1 MPWACGTCTVLNEN
15 DSFLQCYICHKP
27 RYAKRK
33 ALDDDQGVSKRAAID
48 LCDSDDDGGDAA
60 VALDLD
66 DEGSSDAALAREL
79 AAQDERA
86 AAATQLATQRDEAL
100 ARSLHAA
107 EVTPD
112 GDEKSLALA
121 RRLAAEDAPSVGADL
136 AMAQAMDIGD
146 KLSVARDFERDRQL
160 ALEEQEKERHAQALA
175 AAQNLKFARE
185 QQEQYDLELRR
196 AMGYGPAA
204 EDASP
209 PPETAPRRREFVGD
223 RFLLNELHAE
233 IRDQEGARDA
243 PSRAGTVSPDEL
255 LWHTPSIERALFTT
269 YGCNYQ
275 FLAHMLRG
283 SPCVF
288 TPGKVVV
295 VDEYDHSKYA
305 PAVHPPSPDRP
316 FTVVHPKFYEDG
328 AAQSVRG
335 RLEKGTMH
343 PKLWVLVFR
352 DFCRVVI
359 ASSNLGAYDCW
370 VNNQYWVHDFPR
382 ARDAAAHREHVLYDA
397 EPAGDVEA
405 ADAALAAAIGDAK
418 ARPLLAFA
426 HGGLAEHH
434 AVGLSK
440 DERKAVH
447 DWCETRGLESASHD
461 DAGEA
466 RRVLVVTRLATTP
479 TPAEAERDP
488 PETFDGCLRAF
499 VYGML
504 RVDRSMALEW
514 DEILKG
520 FDLTPPDG
528 VHFIGSVPGFRKGPF
543 SEAFGHRAI
552 RRALDREGLSVAR
565 AEFANSSLGSLNHK
579 GFLRGFATSL
589 FGTGDLDRLKIVW
602 PSQAVAVRSSRRLM
616 LHAMTDDKGTAQMKG
631 PDDSVWRKDHFP
643 KKCFA
648 HYHAPSDRQTLHHT
662 KMLALVGEDEQL
674 VAVVGGSH
682 NCSGAAWGVGGD
694 KDANLSVVM
703 SYEAGVLVTCAGDAE
718 RRSRILAGLPWQFP
732 APMYDLA
739 GGVEPWSGSRLT
751 AQMQPSGA
759 ALEVAAAAAGAAADA
774 LLGDGP
780 RPFRVFRGPFP
791 KDGGCSRAVVARR
804 KDVPVFRESLEAY
817 VEQVGGKKDKAELK
831 SKGRLCAKALS
842 ANRSPIRTLHAGE
855 RVFVDGKPTHFDYDH
870 ARHGML
876 HIMEW
881 RLSDGSGFAHTGSG
895 AESDLDDVD
904 AGDGDPKPALAIF
917 LAAGDT
923 CPPALRAALDDER
936 VAACI
941 AEKFAGVW
949 VAVVDS
955 SRQVV
960 DHAEVAARKIFDFVR
975 YPALGGV
982 IREERCLVCPAE
994 ETAAALKSPADLVA
1008 TLVGAAA
1015 EADKLLATKVK
1026 KRDEE
1031 KRREAAAPL
1040 ENAKAAAAWLRRNYD
1055 VVVIEPEGVLKKPG
1069 NTSKLDKKLTESEK
1083 AHDKQ
1088 DYFKDDAVPL
1098 LRELVSE
1105 PRVEVVLATAFG
1117 QLVTD
1122 PALASQARKTEDKIR
1137 KALSDL
1143 DDRLNDELDGRAGF
1157 DVLVS
1162 WRCSEQHE
1170 RNYTSRVDYALE
1182 AAKPPPESE
1191 VAAAVAGGPEACARR
1206 IFDEDEA
1213 FEGGAPPSTVV
1224 RRAAE
1229 WSPEFAGPFRLQTAV
1244 ALAGLRRD
1252 IERPRAIV
1260 VGAEHVAASTARAAK
1275 LDYIGVGKLCSGGNL
1290 DRKKLAW
1297 DSVAADVDAVE
1308 DFG

>member
-1 MPWACGTCTVLNEN
+1 MPWVCGTCTLLNES
-15 DSFLQCYICHKP
+15 DSFLQCSACAALRP
-27 RYAKRK
+27 AKRK
-33 ALDDDQGVSKRAAID
+33 ALNDDQGASKRQAID
-48 LCDSDDDGGDAA
+48 LCDS
-60 VALDLD
+60 D
-66 DEGSSDAALAREL
+66 DEGSSDAALARHL
-79 AAQDERA
+79 AAEDEQA
-86 AAATQLATQRDEAL
+86 AAATQLATQQDEAF

-107 EVTPD
+107 QVTPD
-112 GDEKSLALA
+112 GDDGSLALA
-121 RRLAAEDAPSVGADL
+121 RRLAAEDVPSVEADL
-136 AMAQAMDIGD
+136 AMARAMDLGD
-146 KLSVARDFERDRQL
+146 KLSVARNFERDRLL
-160 ALEEQEKERHAQALA
+160 ALEAQEQERHALKVALGVDPKA
-175 AAQNLKFARE
+175 A
-185 QQEQYDLELRR
+185 
-196 AMGYGPAA
+196 
-204 EDASP
+204 P
-209 PPETAPRRREFVGD
+209 PPRDPPPRRVFVGD
-223 RFLLNELHAE
+223 GFIMNELDE
-233 IRDQEGARDA
+233 KIRTQEGARDA
-243 PSRAGTVSPDEL
+243 PYKAQTVTSEEL
-255 LWHTPSIERALFTT
+255 LWHTPSIQRALFTS
-269 YGCNYQ
+269 YGVNYE
-275 FLAHMLRG
+275 FLAHLLRG
-283 SPCVF
+283 SPCVY

-305 PAVHPPSPDRP
+305 PAVHPASRANP
-316 FTVVHPKFYEDG
+316 FTIVHPKFYEDG
-328 AAQSVRG
+328 ASQHVRS

-343 PKLWVLVFR
+343 PKLWILCFA
-352 DFCRVVI
+352 DFCRVIV
-359 ASSNLGAYDCW
+359 ASSNLGAYDNK

-382 ARDAAAHREHVLYDA
+382 GRRLEAAAREHVLYDSEPRGDA
-397 EPAGDVEA
+397 EG
-405 ADAALAAAIGDAK
+405 ADEALAAAVGDAA
-418 ARPLLAFA
+418 ARRLVAFA
-426 HGGLAEHH
+426 DGGLAEHRE
-434 AVGLSK
+434 AGLSK
-440 DERKAVH
+440 DERHAVH
-447 DWCETRGLESASHD
+447 RWCERRGLASASHD

-466 RRVLVVTRLATTP
+466 RRILVLTRLATTP
-479 TPAEAERDP
+479 AAAARSP
-488 PETFDGCLRAF
+488 PETFDGSLRAF
-499 VYGML
+499 VHAML
-504 RVDRSMALEW
+504 RVDASMALQW
-514 DEILKG
+514 DEILRSY
-520 FDLTPPDG
+520 DLTPPEG
-528 VHFIGSVPGFRKGPF
+528 VHFIGSVPGFRRGAF
-543 SEAFGHRAI
+543 ADAFGHRAI
-552 RRALDREGLSVAR
+552 RRALDREGLTVAR
-565 AEFANSSLGSLNHK
+565 AEFANSSLGRLDNK
-579 GFLRGFATSL
+579 VFLRGFAASL
-589 FGTGDLDRLKIVW
+589 FGAGDLDRLKIVW
-602 PSQAVAVRSSRRLM
+602 PSQATACRSSRKLM
-616 LHAMTDDKGTAQMKG
+616 LHAMTEDKGTAQMNG
-631 PDDSVWRKDHFP
+631 PDDRVWNAAGFP
-643 KKCFA
+643 RARFH

-662 KMLALVGEDEQL
+662 KMLACFDSDDRL